1 MQEQLKSVS
10 ADRDRQ
16 AFEKAEIVEKANAI
30 SRERDDFRSRLATET
45 AARERL
51 AADNYKL
58 TAELDSALRS
68 AAEAQRRA
76 DESGAEAANLRKR
89 LEAGPAN
96 DPLLLLWEVIQQKT
110 KAGVAFLRSK
120 IPPNHPALPWFDQTV
135 EVLTKLGCLA
145 VRLTVAFVK
154 WLQAEGLPR
163 AKELSQK
170 LLAEIETRLAKK

>member
-1 MQEQLKSVS
+1 LQEQLKSVS

-16 AFEKAEIVEKANAI
+16 AHEKAEIVEKANAI
-30 SRERDDFRSRLATET
+30 SRERDDFRSRLSAET

-51 AADNYKL
+51 ASDFSRL
-58 TAELDSALRS
+58 TQELDTTHRS
-68 AAEAQRRA
+68 LSEAQRRA
-76 DESGAEAANLRKR
+76 DEAGAEAAALRKR
-89 LEAGPAN
+89 LEAGPGN

-135 EVLTKLGCLA
+135 EVLTKLGCLT

-163 AKELSQK
+163 AKELCQK